1 MLLGGRYTLLEP
13 VGEGGMGRVWRSHDQ
28 VLDRE
33 VAVKEVLLAQ
43 GIPAAARA
51 DVVARTMREA
61 RSVARLDHPGVIAVY
76 DVVEQDDVPWIVM
89 RFVSGPSLGAEI
101 ARLGRLPWQRVAEI
115 GGQVADALAHA
126 HAAGIVHRDLKPD
139 NILLS
144 GQRAIVTDFG
154 IARVTDSSTRLT
166 STGMVI
172 GTPHYMAP
180 EQLEGTPA
188 GPPADM
194 WSLGAAL
201 YTATAAVPK
210 PRPQRR
216 HWPPWPLGQIR
227 PPSPVTRPRSRRP
240 PRTGRSWL
248 TVRP

>member
-166 STGMVI
+166 STGMV
-172 GTPHYMAP
+172 TPVNVAT
-180 EQLEGTPA
+180 GVA
-188 GPPADM
+188 GPPILPGNSPWAIAITPN
-194 WSLGAAL
+194 GK
-201 YTATAAVPK
+201 TAYLAGYDSAIT
-210 PRPQRR
+210 
-216 HWPPWPLGQIR
+216 
-227 PPSPVTRPRSRRP
+227 PVDLA
-240 PRTGRSWL
+240 TGRVGSPI
-248 TVRP
+248 TVGTAPDAIAFAS